1 MITAPTVPH
10 DWGQQNEALRRALGR
25 PLPTPGTPSN
35 LDEQLL
41 AVARR
46 LTLHRPTDQMTDGAR
61 LSVAFIVTGGAEASR
76 PLLRVLPWPTD
87 NITRGEYALRLH
99 RIAHASRTQRGV
111 PGE

>member
-1 MITAPTVPH
+1 MITTPTVPH

-25 PLPTPGTPSN
+25 PLPAPGTPSS

-46 LTLHRPTDQMTDGAR
+46 LTLYRPTDRMTDGAR
-61 LSVAFIVTGGAEASR
+61 LSITFVVTGGAEASR

-87 NITRGEYALRLH
+87 NITRGEYALHLR
-99 RIAHASRTQRGV
+99 RIAHASRTQMGDAR
-111 PGE
+111 